1 MWLAREG
8 DALTYLRCVQRGL
21 GAAGRGIF
29 LEVFAKLFI
38 SISIFVKKEQQIST
52 CSFGEHV
59 GVFPYKILVVGCLE

>member
-1 MWLAREG
+1 MAGKGGRCSH
-8 DALTYLRCVQRGL
+8 LRCVWRGL
-21 GAAGRGIF
+21 GASGRGIF